1 MNLFLILTAIALGV
15 IGGLY
20 VLIPIQIRT
29 LMAKWIGFWQRQQPT
44 EEWYTLKWTPNYIRA
59 LGAVYLLFA
68 VLLAAFVAFAS

>member
-1 MNLFLILTAIALGV
+1 MALFLILTAIVLAV

-20 VLIPIQIRT
+20 IAVPLQVRT

-59 LGAVYLLFA
+59 LGVVYLLFA
-68 VLLAAFVAFAS
+68 AMLVAFFVFAA